1 MNAVEIRG
9 LEKSFT
15 KGFLR
20 KERKKV
26 LGPVDLEIRE
36 GEIFGLLGPN
46 GAGKTTLISILTGLL
61 IPEKGS
67 VRVFGRDVL
76 KETHEAKRMMGM
88 WGPSGSH
95 EVSVKEIL
103 EFFGR
108 TYDIDE
114 KELKKRVEESLK
126 TVGMWE
132 SRDVQG
138 NQLSTGMKQRAGL
151 AKILLTMPKLMLLDE
166 PTLGL
171 DVDIAL
177 KIRKIIKKLPGKGVT
192 IILTTH
198 YMTEA
203 DLLCDRIALIDRGR
217 IVKLDTPQNLKKLV
231 SREDI
236 IRIRFSKL
244 NGNPERILKDC
255 RGVSS
260 VKFIRNCADVFVDN
274 AEKRMHAILDRL
286 LEKGFV
292 IKSVE
297 TQKPTLEDV
306 FFKLTGGELE

>member
-1 MNAVEIRG
+1 MKAVEIRG
-9 LEKSFT
+9 IEKSFK
-15 KGFLR
+15 KGLVKR
-20 KERKKV
+20 KEKKV
-26 LGPVDLEIRE
+26 LGPINLDINE

-67 VRVFGRDVL
+67 ISIFGKDF
-76 KETHEAKRMMGM
+76 KKDMHEIKKIMGM
-88 WGPSGSH
+88 WGSSGSYEISAK
-95 EVSVKEIL
+95 EVL

-108 TYDIDE
+108 VYNIE
-114 KELKKRVEESLK
+114 ESKLKKKVEESLR
-126 TVGMWE
+126 TVDMWE

-138 NQLSTGMKQRAGL
+138 NELSTGMKQRMGL
-151 AKILLTMPKLMLLDE
+151 ARILLTKPKLILLDE

-171 DVDIAL
+171 DVDIAF

-192 IILTTH
+192 LILTTH

-203 DLLCDRIALIDRGR
+203 DILCDRIALIDKGK
-217 IVKLDTPQNLKKLV
+217 IVKIDTPENLKKLV
-231 SREDI
+231 SKEEI

-244 NGNPERILKDC
+244 NGNPETILKKC
-255 RGVSS
+255 RGVND
-260 VKFIRNCADVFVDN
+260 VKFIRNCVDVFVDN
-274 AEKRMHAILDRL
+274 SEKMMHTVLDKL

-292 IKSVE
+292 IKTVE

-306 FFKLTGGELE
+306 FFKLTGGEFE

>member
-1 MNAVEIRG
+1 MNAVEVKC
-9 LEKSFT
+9 LEKSYSRGLF
-15 KGFLR
+15 R
-20 KERKKV
+20 KKRRKV

-67 VRVFGRDVL
+67 VNVFGVDVL
-76 KETHEAKRMMGM
+76 RNSHGAKKLMGM
-88 WGPSGSH
+88 WGSSGSY
-95 EVSVKEIL
+95 ELSVKEVL

-108 TYDIDE
+108 VYGLE
-114 KELKKRVEESLK
+114 GKELRNRVEDSLK

-132 SRDVQG
+132 SRKVPG
-138 NQLSTGMKQRAGL
+138 NELSTGMKQRMGL
-151 AKILLTMPKLMLLDE
+151 AKILVSDPKLMLLDE

-177 KIRKIIKKLPGKGVT
+177 KIRNIIKKLPKKGVT
-192 IILTTH
+192 VLLTTH

-203 DLLCDRIALIDRGR
+203 DLLCDRIALIDKGR
-217 IVKLDTPQNLKKLV
+217 IVKIDTPENLKKLV
-231 SREDI
+231 SREEI
-236 IRIRFSKL
+236 IRIRFSRL
-244 NGNPERILKDC
+244 NGNPERVLKDC
-255 RGVSS
+255 RGVSA
-260 VKFIRNCADVFVDN
+260 VKYLRNCADVFVDSSDR
-274 AEKRMHAILDRL
+274 RMHAILDRL